1 MVGKRSDKL
10 EIIEDLLGIA
20 STPYGATKTKL
31 VYQSNLNFTRL
42 ENFLPF
48 LIEKNLIE
56 PFNDDDSKY
65 VITTKGR
72 QFLKQLK
79 MMQNML

>member
-1 MVGKRSDKL
+1 MVGKRRDKL

-20 STPYGATKTKL
+20 DTPYGATKTKL

-48 LIEKNLIE
+48 LIEKELIE
-56 PFNDDDSKY
+56 IFNDDDSKY
-65 VITTKGR
+65 IITNKGR